1 MLYWALR
8 ADRRLGPDA
17 RRRIRDPENDV
28 VVSAASLWEL
38 EIKIA
43 SGKLESDVE
52 LHEEVRRVGYRV
64 FPITAEHGVA
74 AARLPMHHRDPFDR
88 VLIAQ
93 AQLEGLTI
101 VTADPRFELYTVQ
114 TMAA

>member
-1 MLYWALR
+1 
-8 ADRRLGPDA
+8 LGLET

-43 SGKLESDVE
+43 SGKLESDTE
-52 LHEEVRRVGYRV
+52 LLDEVRRVGYRV
-64 FPITAEHGVA
+64 LPIAAAHGVA

-93 AQLEGLTI
+93 AQLEGLTV
-101 VTADPRFELYTVQ
+101 VTADPRFGLYAVRM
-114 TMAA
+114 MAA